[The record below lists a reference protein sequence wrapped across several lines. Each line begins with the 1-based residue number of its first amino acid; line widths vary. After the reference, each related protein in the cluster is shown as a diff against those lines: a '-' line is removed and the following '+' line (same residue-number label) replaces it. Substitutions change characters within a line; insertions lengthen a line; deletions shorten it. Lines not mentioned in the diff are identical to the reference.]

1 MREAEA
7 TKTISLIVAIN
18 VCPTGAREGKG
29 SGRGAIVRLVSVI
42 AMATLRIRHVAYGW
56 HQSQH
61 GTSTVQRS
69 TTRTSIFHPHTINIP
84 CCCSAAVA
92 VFRVP
97 YFALSTVMLF
107 RLCCSVLN
115 TLHICCAS
123 SGANAFA
130 WQKAKHFFKHFSF
143 AFHVQLF
150 QFSHRKCFDKYA
162 QLEF

>member
-1 MREAEA
+1 MFVRQAPGKVGEGVLSYDLYLLLLWLHYAYAMLLMAGINHSTAEHSA
-7 TKTISLIVAIN
+7 AQHNTNINFPSAHNKYSSL
-18 VCPTGAREGKG
+18 
-29 SGRGAIVRLVSVI
+29 L
-42 AMATLRIRHVAYGW
+42 L
-56 HQSQH
+56 
-61 GTSTVQRS
+61 
-69 TTRTSIFHPHTINIP
+69 
-84 CCCSAAVA
+84 CCSAVA

-97 YFALSTVMLF
+97 YFALSTVLLF

>member
-1 MREAEA
+1 MFVRQAPGRRGGCYRTTCICYCYGYITHTPCCLWLA
-7 TKTISLIVAIN
+7 SITARHKHSAAQHNTNIN
-18 VCPTGAREGKG
+18 FPSAHNKY
-29 SGRGAIVRLVSVI
+29 SPL
-42 AMATLRIRHVAYGW
+42 LL
-56 HQSQH
+56 
-61 GTSTVQRS
+61 
-69 TTRTSIFHPHTINIP
+69 
-84 CCCSAAVA
+84 CCSAAA

-97 YFALSTVMLF
+97 YFALSTVLLF
-107 RLCCSVLN
+107 RLCCSALN

>member
-7 TKTISLIVAIN
+7 TKAISLIVAIN
-18 VCPTGAREGKG
+18 VCPTGAREG
-29 SGRGAIVRLVSVI
+29 RGGGCYRTTCICYC
-42 AMATLRIRHVAYGW
+42 YGYITHTPCCLW
-56 HQSQH
+56 LASITARQ
-61 GTSTVQRS
+61 STVQRS
-69 TTRTSIFHPHTINIP
+69 TTRTSIFHPYTINIP
-84 CCCSAAVA
+84 RCCSAAAVA

-97 YFALSTVMLF
+97 YFALSTVLLF